1 MKVLVVVWIIWILL
15 WSSTGCSVFL
25 GLRILAPSFGCWI
38 GWVGSYRVRRS
49 LVALNLEG
57 EWRKGF
63 WWIASEESGFVS
75 FPVSFCHSSRYSC
88 WCSDFIGFTNW
99 KYTLRE
105 GRRGDSEMGEGQEI
119 KIYWHYP
126 TILIWQ
132 LTLAS
137 SINLIQTSIS
147 SLVLACTG

>member
-38 GWVGSYRVRRS
+38 GWVGSYRARRS

-63 WWIASEESGFVS
+63 WWIASEESGLYHFLLV
-75 FPVSFCHSSRYSC
+75 FLPFIQVQLLM
-88 WCSDFIGFTNW
+88 SDFIGFTNW

-119 KIYWHYP
+119 KIHWHYP
-126 TILIWQ
+126 TIMIWQ